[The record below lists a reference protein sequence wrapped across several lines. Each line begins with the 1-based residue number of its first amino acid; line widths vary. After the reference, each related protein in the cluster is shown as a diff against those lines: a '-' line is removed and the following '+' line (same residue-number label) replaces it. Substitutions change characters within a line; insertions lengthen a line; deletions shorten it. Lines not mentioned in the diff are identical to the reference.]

1 MSTIQFPRN
10 LCDQLDVVIKRF
22 WWNPK
27 SNSGSYLIPM
37 AWSFICWPQK
47 EGGLGLEI
55 MGVQPSSL
63 IQNWLVDSFREGLS
77 MCQCFEG

>member
-10 LCDQLDVVIKRF
+10 LCDKLDVVIKRF

-27 SNSGSYLIPM
+27 SNSGSYLTPM

-47 EGGLGLEI
+47 EGDLGLEDHE
-55 MGVQPSSL
+55 SSTK
-63 IQNWLVDSFREGLS
+63 LS
-77 MCQCFEG
+77 YPKLAGGFFQGRIVHVSMF